1 MQTISIA
8 NQKGGVGKST
18 TTQNLAAG
26 LKLAGKN
33 VLVVDFDPQSNT
45 TDTLC
50 GFSFEPKYTIKNILD
65 DECSLKDAIVS
76 TTHADIIPGSK
87 ELAGQEA
94 TYASD
99 YSSTLMLYSGLKD
112 VSDIYDYV
120 IIDTPPNLGIFMIS
134 GLIAS
139 DSVIIVADAETYAIT
154 GLTALI
160 DTVQKANKAR
170 RPLSAK
176 PLEIEGVL
184 LTMYNKEHALDRK
197 VAEKL
202 SEQLGPLNLR
212 MLNSIIGYSQELKN
226 AQEREQTIYEYRPKS
241 KGAIDY
247 ANLVKEIVE
256 KFG

>member
-18 TTQNLAAG
+18 TAQNLAAG
-26 LKLAGKN
+26 LKLAGKR
-33 VLVVDFDPQSNT
+33 VLIVDFDPQSNT
-45 TDTLC
+45 TDTIC
-50 GFSFEPKYTIKNILD
+50 GFAFKPEYTIKDVLD
-65 DECSLKDAIVS
+65 DECSIRDTIVS
-76 TTHADIIPGSK
+76 TDKTDIIPGSK
-87 ELAGQEA
+87 ELAGQES

-99 YSSTLMLYSGLKD
+99 YASTLMLYSGLKEIED
-112 VSDIYDYV
+112 EYDYV
-120 IIDTPPNLGIFMIS
+120 VIDTPPNLGVFMIS

-139 DSVIIVADAETYAIT
+139 DSVIVVADAETYAIT

-202 SEQLGPLNLR
+202 SDQLGPLNLR
-212 MLNSIIGYSQELKN
+212 MLDSVIGYSQELKN

-247 ANLVKEIVE
+247 ANLVAEIVK